1 MKPLATLLAVVG
13 YFQVTSVSW
22 RENEL
27 NMVDTPGHADFG
39 GEVCGPHIIFYDLD
53 QNVDFDV
60 MYNMIVAKFVAG

>member
-1 MKPLATLLAVVG
+1 
-13 YFQVTSVSW
+13 
-22 RENEL
+22 
-27 NMVDTPGHADFG
+27 MVDTPGHADFG